1 MSKNALWLDA
11 SDLSNCSVPWKE
23 LLYSN
28 TYADDHLGRNKCIVQ
43 KSGHHC
49 IIRENSVDFSPLPF
63 STLYILMGEVAAAAN
78 TTFIY
83 FKDLGFVRP
92 AMGSFINYVDK
103 QGVGDY
109 EIGKCMPKKL
119 VENCKFMAQVTSNF
133 ALHYYLIPRI
143 WKILKRINIP
153 QSLIWQ
159 WRVILFA

>member
-1 MSKNALWLDA
+1 MTPKIRCVHKMISTWPECSYFRVGVILPHIFPRMSKNALWLDA

-119 VENCKFMAQVTSNF
+119 VENCKFMAQVTS
-133 ALHYYLIPRI
+133 
-143 WKILKRINIP
+143 
-153 QSLIWQ
+153 
-159 WRVILFA
+159 